1 MSVVF
6 KANSDSSI
14 WSLVTIRATLDPS
27 FVAYTPMP
35 QVTAWMND
43 IQRS

>member
-14 WSLVTIRATLDPS
+14 WSLVTIRATL
-27 FVAYTPMP
+27 
-35 QVTAWMND
+35 VTAWMND
-43 IQRS
+43 IQKS

>member
-14 WSLVTIRATLDPS
+14 WIRATLDPS
-27 FVAYTPMP
+27 FVAYTPVP